1 MRHSVRRCLMI
12 TVMASTLVGVAMYL
26 SARAD
31 AEDAPANAGRTQLVF
46 GTAKPDGTV
55 VSEAEFHAFVDA
67 QVTPR
72 FPNGVIIASAGNLFR
87 DAAGVIV
94 KEDAFVALFLYPFD
108 RATEAGRRINT
119 VRRLYMDQFQQESVL
134 RVDDALGV
142 RVSF

>member
-1 MRHSVRRCLMI
+1 MQRLVRRCLMI
-12 TVMASTLVGVAMYL
+12 TVTASVLVGVAMYL

-31 AEDAPANAGRTQLVF
+31 AQDASANAGRTQLVF

-55 VSEAEFHAFVDA
+55 VTDAEFSAFVDA
-67 QVTPR
+67 QITPR
-72 FPNGVIIASAGNLFR
+72 FPNGFVVARAGNQFR

-94 KEDAFVALFLYPFD
+94 KEDAFVAMFLYPFD